1 MAPKMRVIPLRS
13 GNALHAIRKQLT
25 MNARLSRVADG
36 SGHPG
41 DDFRAGWIQG
51 LSNTRLFLR
60 RPGTSTPDGVQI
72 DFLANFPAIEMAIE
86 ELRAEMGHRILTQVM
101 VNSLEAGGKLSAHR
115 DGLPDDARY
124 HLPVNTN
131 PGAVWWDEF
140 HGTMHMREGHWHGP
154 VPYCG
159 VLHAVA
165 NNGTESRL
173 HIVADFQKHP

>member
-1 MAPKMRVIPLRS
+1 MIQPKMRVIPLRTVS
-13 GNALHAIRKQLT
+13 LHSIRKQLT
-25 MNARLSRVADG
+25 MRANYKRVSDG
-36 SGHPG
+36 SGHG
-41 DDFRAGWIQG
+41 GEGFSAGWIQG

-72 DFLANFPAIEMAIE
+72 DVLAQFPAIEMAIE
-86 ELRAEMGHRILTQVM
+86 ELREEVGHRILTQVM
-101 VNSLEAGGKLSAHR
+101 VNVLDAGGKLSAHR

-131 PGAVWWDEF
+131 DRAVWWDEF
-140 HGTMHMREGHWHGP
+140 NGTMHMTEGHWHGP
-154 VPYCG
+154 VPYYG

-173 HIVADFQKHP
+173 HVVADFQKHP